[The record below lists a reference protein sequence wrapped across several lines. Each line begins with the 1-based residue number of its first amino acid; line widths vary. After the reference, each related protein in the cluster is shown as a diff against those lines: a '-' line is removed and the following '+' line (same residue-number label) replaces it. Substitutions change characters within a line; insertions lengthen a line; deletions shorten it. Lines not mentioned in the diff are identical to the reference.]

1 MHSDLI
7 SRRQL
12 NQRRK
17 RQLLQGGPN
26 KKATSGHQRQQR
38 TNCKNNYDY

>member
-17 RQLLQGGPN
+17 RQLLQGVPN
-26 KKATSGHQRQQR
+26 KKASGHQRQQR